1 MPIDALTAYAHV
13 ADVQRSIDF
22 YERLGLGVRNTHEV
36 DGRLVWAFLTSPS
49 DDPNLARARLMV
61 ALASGP
67 IVASDQAVLFY
78 CWSPDV
84 RRLHDE
90 LADAGIE
97 VGPIERR
104 FYMPAGEFGPPT
116 RTDT

>member
-1 MPIDALTAYAHV
+1 
-13 ADVQRSIDF
+13 
-22 YERLGLGVRNTHEV
+22 
-36 DGRLVWAFLTSPS
+36 
-49 DDPNLARARLMV
+49 MV

-84 RRLHDE
+84 RRLHEE

-104 FYMPAGEFGPPT
+104 FYMPAGEF
-116 RTDT
+116 RTADPDGYVILIGQLDRPGD